1 MLPKMCPSL
10 CLWTV
15 KVYLTGLEVL
25 APESPV
31 NLCLESGPLQTKLFD
46 LALLAPP
53 AAPVLCLRVH
63 EQLWPIDR
71 GNCVNCTSQWSII
84 SIPFMSEFEGERK
97 APDIRT
103 CHHWFRSKEKK
114 ILYPYCWINV
124 SETDCVSP
132 LVYFLSIGLISY
144 PWSKYMKTKHHTV
157 WFYLKWTSNLGK
169 KKIFTY
175 KGHSHSLG
183 LTY

>member
-46 LALLAPP
+46 PALLALP
-53 AAPVLCLRVH
+53 AAPVLCRRVH

-71 GNCVNCTSQWSII
+71 GNCVNCTGQWSII
-84 SIPFMSEFEGERK
+84 SIPFTSDLEGDK
-97 APDIRT
+97 NALDIRT
-103 CHHWFRSKEKK
+103 CHHWFMSKKEKNFSF
-114 ILYPYCWINV
+114 IPIV
-124 SETDCVSP
+124 DECVCLRHRLFFTSCLP
-132 LVYFLSIGLISY
+132 LVPRIDILPLVQIHERQGSHCMILS
-144 PWSKYMKTKHHTV
+144 KM
-157 WFYLKWTSNLGK
+157 N
-169 KKIFTY
+169 
-175 KGHSHSLG
+175 
-183 LTY
+183 

>member
-1 MLPKMCPSL
+1 MCPSL

-46 LALLAPP
+46 LALLALP
-53 AAPVLCLRVH
+53 AAPVLCRRVH

-84 SIPFMSEFEGERK
+84 SIPFISEFEGDRK

-103 CHHWFRSKEKK
+103 CHHWFTSKEKK
-114 ILYPYCWINV
+114 KKFPLSLLLTSVSVWDRLYFTSCLLLVRRIDIL
-124 SETDCVSP
+124 P
-132 LVYFLSIGLISY
+132 LVQIHEKQASHCMILS
-144 PWSKYMKTKHHTV
+144 KM
-157 WFYLKWTSNLGK
+157 N
-169 KKIFTY
+169 
-175 KGHSHSLG
+175 
-183 LTY
+183 